1 LRKGN
6 AGGFSHLLS
15 QHLDVLGRT
24 RKMLLKFIY
33 RERRKK
39 GGEAMSKR
47 IWWLFPALFLLGS
60 CATTYTHPTKGLS
73 QFEQDRAACER
84 TARKTL
90 VAKGIT

>member
-1 LRKGN
+1 
-6 AGGFSHLLS
+6 
-15 QHLDVLGRT
+15 
-24 RKMLLKFIY
+24 MLLKFIY

-39 GGEAMSKR
+39 DGEAMSKR

-90 VAKGIT
+90 AAKGVT